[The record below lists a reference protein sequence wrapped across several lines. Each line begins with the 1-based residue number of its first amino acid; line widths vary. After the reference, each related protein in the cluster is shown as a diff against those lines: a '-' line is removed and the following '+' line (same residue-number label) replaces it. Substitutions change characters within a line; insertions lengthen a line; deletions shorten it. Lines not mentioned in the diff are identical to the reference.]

1 MMVRDLTLK
10 QFKEFALENVFS
22 QFNFQY
28 AEEYYR
34 ERLDDEELE
43 AMFSYKILNRLN
55 TKTYP
60 NLTFRL
66 GLKHEDIDEIS
77 FYFVKSFFEDFV
89 NNSDLQDLQNTHVSF
104 DFYSTQ
110 DYEFELSLTLWVDE
124 KRSYT

>member
-1 MMVRDLTLK
+1 MVRDLTLK

-22 QFNFQY
+22 EFNFQY

-34 ERLDDEELE
+34 ERLDDEGLE
-43 AMFSYKILNRLN
+43 DMFSYKIVNRLN
-55 TKTYP
+55 VKTYP

-77 FYFVKSFFEDFV
+77 FYYVKSFFEDFV
-89 NNSDLQDLQNTHVSF
+89 KSSNLKDLESTHISF

-110 DYEFELSLTLWVDE
+110 DYEFELSLTLWVDK
-124 KRSYT
+124 KRSHT